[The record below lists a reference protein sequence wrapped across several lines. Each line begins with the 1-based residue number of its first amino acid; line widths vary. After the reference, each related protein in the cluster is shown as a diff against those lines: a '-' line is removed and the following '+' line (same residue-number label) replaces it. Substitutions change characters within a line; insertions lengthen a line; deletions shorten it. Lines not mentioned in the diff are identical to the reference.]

1 LAINEPKLVSGDL
14 ILFEA
19 LLNDVFQEEID
30 NTREENE
37 ELLQHIDK
45 VMDELNL
52 DKNPYFVEKLI

>member
-1 LAINEPKLVSGDL
+1 MFEQRILIKSILAINEPKLVSNDL

-37 ELLQHIDK
+37 TLL
-45 VMDELNL
+45 
-52 DKNPYFVEKLI
+52 